1 MRRILI
7 GLSAVLAMTLAM
19 GEAEAARLG
28 GGRSLGMQRSTVTRS
43 APAPARQAQPAGQQT
58 APAQPAAAP
67 QPAGGLGKWGP
78 LLGGLAIG
86 GLLGALF
93 GGSGFGGVL
102 LLGLAALAG
111 FMVVGALSRR
121 GAGQVQYAGL
131 QESVPVGTQAAPAEP
146 ATAKVPTGFDTAAF
160 LRGAK
165 RNFVQLQLANDAGNL
180 EALREFTTEEMYE
193 ALAKDVRDRGAGAQQ
208 TDVTGLEAE
217 LLELASEP
225 ERHIASVRFTG
236 LARERAGAEA
246 ASFEEVWNLVKPA
259 DGSSGWL
266 LAGIQPMA

>member
-1 MRRILI
+1 MN
-7 GLSAVLAMTLAM
+7 
-19 GEAEAARLG
+19 EAPPLHEAA
-28 GGRSLGMQRSTVTRS
+28 
-43 APAPARQAQPAGQQT
+43 AT
-58 APAQPAAAP
+58 AP
-67 QPAGGLGKWGP
+67 
-78 LLGGLAIG
+78 
-86 GLLGALF
+86 
-93 GGSGFGGVL
+93 
-102 LLGLAALAG
+102 
-111 FMVVGALSRR
+111 
-121 GAGQVQYAGL
+121 
-131 QESVPVGTQAAPAEP
+131 SVPS
-146 ATAKVPTGFDTAAF
+146 GFDTAAF

-165 RNFVQLQLANDAGNL
+165 TNFVKLQLANDAGNL

-193 ALAKDVRDRGAGAQQ
+193 ALAKDVRDRAAGAQQ

-246 ASFEEVWNLVKPA
+246 ASFEEVWHLVKPA